1 MTKKK
6 DIKKSLISRHCDEL
20 KTELEKVY
28 ITSYGDKYLKKMDAL
43 FAEAQIQQ
51 VRQSKQNREDRMT
64 KLVDILFDVLKQNN
78 WGVFYKSEPMQ
89 TLTIQDGAPLLKI
102 NEVDTD
108 VVEDA
113 INNVVM
119 NLDNEH
125 LENWNE
131 QKHTPPPSMP
141 EDDLSQKTS

>member
-1 MTKKK
+1 MTKEV
-6 DIKKSLISRHCDEL
+6 DIKKSLLHLYSGV

-28 ITSYGDKYLKKMDAL
+28 ITSSGDKYLKEMDAL
-43 FAEAQIQQ
+43 YAESQIQQ
-51 VRQSKQNREDRMT
+51 AKESKQKRKDRMT

-89 TLTIQDGAPLLKI
+89 TLTIQDGSPLLKI

-108 VVEDA
+108 VVEKA
-113 INNVVM
+113 INDIVM

-125 LENWNE
+125 LKNWDKQEHTQHPSTPENDSN
-131 QKHTPPPSMP
+131 
-141 EDDLSQKTS
+141 QKTN